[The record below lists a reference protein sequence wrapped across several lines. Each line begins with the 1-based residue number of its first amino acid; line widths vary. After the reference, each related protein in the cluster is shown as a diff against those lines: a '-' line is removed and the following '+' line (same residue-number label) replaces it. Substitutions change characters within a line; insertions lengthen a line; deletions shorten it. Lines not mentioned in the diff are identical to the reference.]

1 MENRA
6 ETIVLV
12 RKIKRRQAE
21 KNQYARKDNNNGM
34 ITQSDNNNNITIDNE
49 TKVTQWNN
57 WLNTKTE
64 YEEEWYHHDP

>member
-49 TKVTQWNN
+49 TKVTQ
-57 WLNTKTE
+57 
-64 YEEEWYHHDP
+64 